1 MDVVP
6 ATVSQLQNPTT
17 LQLGQLISSTEDG
30 ISVPGLLCLCSCTA
44 ALAAQNGCGCAATD
58 FADIVQQ
65 DPFFHTGVAA
75 GSTPLQINSVIPNR
89 FAYVNTEL
97 LDYGVQSTYTIDDKN
112 TTQTVYTTT
121 NMDSVGLQQQQHL
134 LHSPSLHHHPQKRQH
149 VDLDRHHGNHQGQY
163 LGPHDD
169 GFPELHHRRLLFQR
183 GHLFGHGLPHLRLRA
198 GLFVDVSLPI
208 AAHAKKK
215 QLRGGRKTRKE
226 GFRLS

>member
-75 GSTPLQINSVIPNR
+75 DSTPLQINSVIPNR

-121 NMDSVGLQQQQHL
+121 NMDSVGFSNSNTFSIPPAFTITLKNANMWTWTDTMETTKVNTLDHTMTAFL
-134 LHSPSLHHHPQKRQH
+134 NSTTAACYSN
-149 VDLDRHHGNHQGQY
+149 VDIYLDTVYHTY
-163 LGPHDD
+163 V
-169 GFPELHHRRLLFQR
+169 
-183 GHLFGHGLPHLRLRA
+183 
-198 GLFVDVSLPI
+198 FVPDSSSTS
-208 AAHAKKK
+208 AC
-215 QLRGGRKTRKE
+215 R
-226 GFRLS
+226 